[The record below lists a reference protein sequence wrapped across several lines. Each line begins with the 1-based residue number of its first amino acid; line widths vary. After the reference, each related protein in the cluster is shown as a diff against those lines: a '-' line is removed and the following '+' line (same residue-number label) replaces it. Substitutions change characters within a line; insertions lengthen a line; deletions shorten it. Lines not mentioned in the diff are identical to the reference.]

1 MEQTKL
7 IDRVVVE
14 IMAQDGTELTARNI
28 ANQLRMIADEIE
40 ESKKGGN
47 YADIDWTD
55 ESRESEVNFE
65 VLWEHE
71 SSDCGGFR
79 MGNRSLVRDTYYG
92 AKEFFEVCSVSKE
105 DIEKQGFDASKL
117 TNEEMERIASKMNDL
132 VCEGCDYWNAVDG
145 ACEYWKVPKKE
156 EEDDPRLTPQQ
167 RKELGYE

>member
-7 IDRVVVE
+7 IDRIVVE
-14 IMAQDGTELTARNI
+14 IMAKDGTELTASNI
-28 ANQLRMIADEIE
+28 ATQLRMVADEIE
-40 ESKKGGN
+40 EGTKGNN
-47 YADIDWTD
+47 YTDTDWTN
-55 ESRESEVNFE
+55 ESRESKVEFE

-117 TNEEMERIASKMNDL
+117 TNEDMERIASKMNDL
-132 VCEGCDYWNAVDG
+132 ICEGCDYWNAVDG
-145 ACEYWKVPKKE
+145 VCEYWKVPRKE
-156 EEDDPRLTPQQ
+156 EL
-167 RKELGYE
+167 